1 MEFIAEHWAELL
13 LAGITLAGTIT
24 ALTETEAD
32 DKWLDVVKRV
42 LNAVLLGKAKK

>member
-1 MEFIAEHWAELL
+1 MEFITDNWSELL
-13 LAGITLAGTIT
+13 LALITLAGTIT

-42 LNAVLLGKAKK
+42 LNAVVFGKPKK

>member
-1 MEFIAEHWAELL
+1 MEFITDNWSELL
-13 LAGITLAGTIT
+13 LALITLAGTIT

-32 DKWLDVVKRV
+32 DKWFDVVKRV